1 LPDGE
6 RSRLQIKWVER
17 ILRLKGEGRS
27 ADCMAVVALCKT
39 EETAMP
45 QSRIRRY
52 MRHGTLPQ
60 LAVFEATA
68 RHACFTRAGEEL
80 HLAQPTV
87 SSQIRKLSETL
98 GAPLFETVGRGVR
111 LTEAGRRT
119 YAHCRELFALLG
131 RLDDAL
137 CELRDVEGSELR
149 LAVAS
154 AASRQAARLIA
165 GFARDHESV
174 AVRVRVGN
182 RAELLS
188 RMSQRED
195 DLYLFSNAP
204 DDVPLVRQ
212 RIGASALVIVAAQ
225 DHPLAHRRGIALS
238 DLGDA
243 RWVLRE
249 AGSGTRAA
257 LVNALA
263 SVGSVPNVAF
273 ELACEDA
280 IVCAVA
286 EGAGL
291 AIVDREAV
299 ESQRR
304 VTVLDVDGFPQ
315 PRTWHLAYAVGASPS
330 PAAQALLRHARETI
344 AAAPTSGAPSAVSR
358 GAP

>member
-1 LPDGE
+1 
-6 RSRLQIKWVER
+6 
-17 ILRLKGEGRS
+17 
-27 ADCMAVVALCKT
+27 
-39 EETAMP
+39 MP

-60 LAVFEATA
+60 LAVFEASA

-87 SSQIRKLSETL
+87 SSQIRKLSETI
-98 GAPLFETVGRGVR
+98 GAPLFETVGRSMR

-119 YAHCRELFALLG
+119 YAHCRELLALFG

-154 AASRQAARLIA
+154 AASCHAARLIA
-165 GFARDHESV
+165 GFTREHEGV
-174 AVRVRVGN
+174 AVRMRVAN
-182 RAELLS
+182 RATLLS
-188 RMSQRED
+188 RMSQRDD

-212 RIGASALVIVAAQ
+212 RVATSALVIVAPHG
-225 DHPLAHRRGIALS
+225 HPLAHQRAIALAALA
-238 DLGDA
+238 DH

-249 AGSGTRAA
+249 SGSGTRAA
-257 LVNALA
+257 LVDALA
-263 SVGSVPNVAF
+263 RAGAAPRIAL
-273 ELACEDA
+273 ELTCEDA
-280 IVCAVA
+280 ILCAVA

-291 AIVDREAV
+291 AIVDRDAV
-299 ESQRR
+299 QSAPGIA
-304 VTVLDVDGFPQ
+304 VLDVEGFPQ

-330 PAAQALLRHARETI
+330 PAARALLRYARETVGGDRR
-344 AAAPTSGAPSAVSR
+344 SGAQNAVGR
-358 GAP
+358 PAGP

>member
-1 LPDGE
+1 
-6 RSRLQIKWVER
+6 
-17 ILRLKGEGRS
+17 
-27 ADCMAVVALCKT
+27 
-39 EETAMP
+39 MP

-60 LAVFEATA
+60 LAVFEASA

-87 SSQIRKLSETL
+87 SSQIRKLSETI
-98 GAPLFETVGRGVR
+98 GAPLFEIVGRGLR

-119 YAHCRELFALLG
+119 YAHCRELFAVLG

-154 AASRQAARLIA
+154 AASRHAARLLA
-165 GFARDHESV
+165 GFAKEHESV
-174 AVRVRVGN
+174 AVRVHMAN
-182 RAELLS
+182 RAALLA

-195 DLYLFSNAP
+195 DLYLLSNAP

-212 RIGASALVIVAAQ
+212 RVGPSALVIIAAR
-225 DHPLAHRRGIALS
+225 DHSLTHRRGIALATLADS
-238 DLGDA
+238 

-249 AGSGTRAA
+249 SGSGTRAA
-257 LVNALA
+257 LVDALTRA
-263 SVGSVPNVAF
+263 GATPRIAL

-280 IVCAVA
+280 ILCAVA

-291 AIVDREAV
+291 AIVDRDAI
-299 ESQRR
+299 ESAPGIA
-304 VTVLDVDGFPQ
+304 VLDVDGFPIE
-315 PRTWHLAYAVGASPS
+315 RHWHLVYPVGAQVSS
-330 PAAQALLRHARETI
+330 GAAAFLRHVRDHAPAALARAGVRPPART
-344 AAAPTSGAPSAVSR
+344 
-358 GAP
+358 